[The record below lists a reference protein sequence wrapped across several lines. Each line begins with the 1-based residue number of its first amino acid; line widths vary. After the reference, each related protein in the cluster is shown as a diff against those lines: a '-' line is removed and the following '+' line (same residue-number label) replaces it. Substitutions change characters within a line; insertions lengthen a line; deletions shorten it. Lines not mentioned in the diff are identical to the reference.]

1 MAAGTDTAEEDTTA
15 GGSASLGFG
24 PATRPAGAKNDE
36 NEDADGLLDDT
47 DSRFIVLAGNPRS
60 TRILDFVLICCD
72 VNASFLSIVCVLL
85 FLFKIKKKEIKKN
98 GYDIKYLFENNLKQH
113 N

>member
-24 PATRPAGAKNDE
+24 TAATRPAGAKNDE

-60 TRILDFVLICCD
+60 TRILDFCVDLFCCQCFVLI
-72 VNASFLSIVCVLL
+72 LSIVSLL
-85 FLFKIKKKEIKKN
+85 PFLL
-98 GYDIKYLFENNLKQH
+98 YYS
-113 N
+113 